1 MGIEIPAW
9 AIGVALILF
18 VSAMVK
24 AVGRG
29 GGSREK
35 FSKFRGSEDHE
46 RRIADLEDSHR
57 QLAAGS
63 GDTAELERRLAEL
76 EERLDFA
83 ERMLAKQK
91 DAERLGPPKA

>member
-1 MGIEIPAW
+1 MNFVIPSW
-9 AIGVALILF
+9 AIGVAMIVF

-24 AVGRG
+24 AIGRG
-29 GGSREK
+29 GSRDK
-35 FSKFRGSEDHE
+35 FGKFRGNEDHE

-63 GDTAELERRLAEL
+63 GDTAELQRRLGEL

-83 ERMLAKQK
+83 ERMLAKQH